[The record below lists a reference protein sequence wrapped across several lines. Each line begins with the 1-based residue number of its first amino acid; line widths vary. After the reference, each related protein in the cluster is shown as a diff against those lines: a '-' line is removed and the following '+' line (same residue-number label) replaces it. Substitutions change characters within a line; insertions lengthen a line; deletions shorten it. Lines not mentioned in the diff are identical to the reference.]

1 MRERSRKYV
10 ESTFDNQSPKPER
23 SNTKTNHHH
32 HHHRHHHNNNNNKHI
47 ENVCLDMDL
56 CASVRACVRS
66 QVYWVYIQFGGCACF
81 ATFYNQLFQRHI
93 KNKESSDCRA
103 RFFFSL
109 SIFSVFL
116 SSLVRR
122 NELLER
128 EMLVLVGYCFSFI
141 FVCRLP
147 RGLILVRRR
156 FAFASMHNLAIWISS
171 AARVGI
177 AHQMSTSLLF
187 IFITEK
193 TKGEKFRRKKSK
205 SLIWSPF
212 TLMIHEEIM
221 INKQFYIKWNFLI
234 YKICRF
240 NLHIERRER
249 EKDVN

>member
-32 HHHRHHHNNNNNKHI
+32 HHRHHHNNNNNKHI

-56 CASVRACVRS
+56 CASVRAFASVLSLHSIRWLCVLCHILQS
-66 QVYWVYIQFGGCACF
+66 TVSTAHKE
-81 ATFYNQLFQRHI
+81 QRI
-93 KNKESSDCRA
+93 KRLSRA
-103 RFFFSL
+103 FLFFFL
-109 SIFSVFL
+109 DFF
-116 SSLVRR
+116 
-122 NELLER
+122 
-128 EMLVLVGYCFSFI
+128 GFSFI
-141 FVCRLP
+141 ARSAQWIIRTWNACFGGLLFFIYFCLSVPTTHYRLP

-193 TKGEKFRRKKSK
+193 TKGKNRKKNSSQK
-205 SLIWSPF
+205 IGIFDLIPIQFEWFMKRSWSTGNF
-212 TLMIHEEIM
+212 T
-221 INKQFYIKWNFLI
+221 WNETF
-234 YKICRF
+234 
-240 NLHIERRER
+240 
-249 EKDVN
+249 